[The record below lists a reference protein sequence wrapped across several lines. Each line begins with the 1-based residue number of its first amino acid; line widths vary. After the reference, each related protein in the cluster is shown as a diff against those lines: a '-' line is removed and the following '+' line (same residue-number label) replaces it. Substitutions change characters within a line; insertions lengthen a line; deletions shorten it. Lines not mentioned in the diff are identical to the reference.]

1 MQILKLREI
10 KLMVQ
15 IFKAGEVA
23 KAGVES
29 KPAEPKVMSARGAA
43 KPLDSVLQQVLHH
56 PQPYLPRHLGS
67 PGSTSSLPLI
77 ILGDLA
83 CVCMSRWESSL
94 EPKDL
99 KLFSPNRGSRP
110 PPHWEPNQA
119 RQYHLQELFKLKSLY
134 LWRF

>member
-1 MQILKLREI
+1 
-10 KLMVQ
+10 
-15 IFKAGEVA
+15 
-23 KAGVES
+23 
-29 KPAEPKVMSARGAA
+29 MSARGAA
-43 KPLDSVLQQVLHH
+43 KPLDSVLQQVLQ
-56 PQPYLPRHLGS
+56 PQPYLLPRRLGS

-83 CVCMSRWESSL
+83 RVRMSRWESSL

-99 KLFSPNRGSRP
+99 NLFSPNRGSRP

-119 RQYHLQELFKLKSLY
+119 HQCHLRELFKRESLY